1 MVHIESTYH
10 DNIYVLEN
18 LRVSED
24 GNCGKEDSIS
34 PLNIL

>member
-10 DNIYVLEN
+10 DNINVLEN